1 MKNRLRGL
9 IQFLFI
15 FSLSTAVHAQTFTE
29 SKHPIVIITTNGG
42 ASIPDDPKI
51 PATMKIVYR
60 GEGQTTFVTDA
71 TNSSYLNYDGNIAIE
86 RRGTTSQRIK
96 KKPYGFETMNDA
108 NTDTKNVSL
117 LGLPSENDWILNNM
131 AFDPAYV
138 RDYLAYGLSRA
149 LGHYSSKTIYVE
161 VILNGNYQGLYMLQE
176 KLKDDSN
183 RINIEEVAVTD
194 DTPGTVAI
202 TGAYIIQGDRSEV
215 SGDNFYMGGTTGGVN
230 MIYELPKSSVI
241 TSNQKT
247 YIRSVFSALAN
258 NTSNDSKTN
267 GFPSIIDVQTFVDYM
282 LVNELTSNVDVY
294 QYSTYFHKDKG
305 GKLRAG
311 PVWDFNASLGR
322 DLWSSPPGRSTTYV
336 WQFSNGDN
344 EGPYFFKG
352 LFDNATFK
360 CYMAKRWNELIQPGQ
375 PFNLTTL
382 NTLLDDVK
390 TQITESAARN
400 RQRWPDSGEDEGNR
414 VNPGTLEEEM
424 NLIKTFLTNRITWIT
439 NNIGSATACSGVTVP
454 QLVINEIMYN
464 PPGSAET
471 DEFIEIKNTGT
482 TTADLTGVFFSTLGI
497 SYQFPAGTTVAPG
510 GFIVVASDLA
520 GYASKYPG
528 APAPVGAFSRK
539 LPNSNHKLVLSDA
552 FGNFIDEVHYF
563 DSAPWPES
571 PDGDG
576 QSLELTSPSLDNNDA
591 ASWFARA
598 VAGGTPGAENF
609 SALPVTLVKFTARE
623 EESGMVTL
631 NWDVTDEVKM
641 EGYVVENSFDG
652 KNFTRLGEVEAVEKP
667 SYSFLQERP
676 SSGLN
681 YYRLKMNELGGKFA
695 YSKIV
700 SVNVKK
706 GADMFFF
713 PNPTTDKVYITIR
726 PEIVNQSAT
735 IRIVSM
741 DGKEVYS
748 KKNGLLNRTESLDCS
763 NLSSGRYLIVI
774 ESASG
779 VFSRAV
785 DVAR

>member
-1 MKNRLRGL
+1 MKNRLRRL

-15 FSLSTAVHAQTFTE
+15 LSLSTAARAQTFTE
-29 SKHPIVIITTNGG
+29 SKHPIVIITTNDG
-42 ASIPDDPKI
+42 ATIPDDPKI
-51 PATMKIVYR
+51 FGTIKIIYR
-60 GEGQTTFVTDA
+60 GEGQITYLTDESD
-71 TNSSYLNYDGNIAIE
+71 SSYIKHTENIGIE
-86 RRGTTSQRIK
+86 LRGSSSQLIK
-96 KKPYGFETMNDA
+96 KKPYSFETMNA
-108 NTDTKNVSL
+108 TNTDTKNVSL

-138 RDYLAYGLSRA
+138 RDYLAYSLSRQ
-149 LGHYSSKTIYVE
+149 LGQYSARTIYCE
-161 VILNGNYQGLYMLQE
+161 VLINGDYKGLYMLQE
-176 KLKDDSN
+176 KLKDDGN
-183 RINIEEVAVTD
+183 RINIEKLAATD
-194 DTPGTVAI
+194 DTPGTAAI
-202 TGAYIIQGDRSEV
+202 TGAYIIQGDRQEV
-215 SGDNFYMGGTTGGVN
+215 SGDNFYMSGNTGGVS
-230 MIYELPKSSVI
+230 MIYELPKASAI

-247 YIRSVFSALAN
+247 YIQSIFSALASK
-258 NTSNDSKTN
+258 TSNDSKTD

-282 LVNELTSNVDVY
+282 LLNELTSNVDVY
-294 QYSTYFHKDKG
+294 QISTYFHKDKG

-322 DLWSSPPGRSTTYV
+322 DLWLPPPGRSATDA

-344 EGPYFFKG
+344 EGPHFFKG
-352 LFDNATFK
+352 LFENATFK

-382 NTLLDDVK
+382 NTLLDGVK
-390 TQITESAARN
+390 TLITESAARN
-400 RQRWPDSGEDEGNR
+400 LQRWPDSDEDEGNR

-424 NLIKTFLTNRITWIT
+424 NLVKTFLTNRITWIT

-464 PPGSAET
+464 PSGAEET
-471 DEFIEIKNTGT
+471 DEFIEIKNTGNT
-482 TTADLTGVFFSTLGI
+482 SADLTGVFFSTLGI

-510 GFIVVASDLA
+510 GFIVVTSDLA

-528 APAPVGAFSRK
+528 APTPVGAFSRK
-539 LPNSNHKLVLSDA
+539 LPNSSHKLVLSDA
-552 FGNFIDEVHYF
+552 FGNFIDEVHYY
-563 DSAPWPES
+563 DSAPWPTT

-576 QSLELTSPSLDNNDA
+576 QSLELTSSSLDNNDA

-609 SALPVTLVKFTARE
+609 SPLPVTLVKFTAHE
-623 EESGMVTL
+623 EESGLVTL
-631 NWDVTDEVKM
+631 YWDVTDEVKM

-681 YYRLKMNELGGKFA
+681 YYRLKMNELDGKFA

-726 PEIVNQSAT
+726 PEIVDQSAT
-735 IRIVSM
+735 IRILSM
-741 DGKEVYS
+741 DGEELYS
-748 KKNGLLNRTESLDCS
+748 KKNSVLTRTESLDCS

-774 ESASG
+774 ESVSG

-785 DVAR
+785 DVVR